1 MPEQAGDMAHRA
13 RKPLTT
19 FAGTQSQLTKD
30 RLRWFVANQWE
41 LEPVPPMPP
50 AQLLWPGRPEAST
63 AMAKD
68 QVKEQGLALGAAAQI
83 DKVPQAR
90 SPQPWMDSQAAQ
102 RCSPLERL
110 LRLN

>member
-1 MPEQAGDMAHRA
+1 MPEQFGDMAHHA
-13 RKPLTT
+13 RKPPTM
-19 FAGTQSQLTKD
+19 FAVTQSQLTKD
-30 RLRWFVANQWE
+30 RLHWFVGNQWK
-41 LEPVPPMPP
+41 LEPMPPMPP
-50 AQLLWPGRPEAST
+50 AQLLQPGRPEAST

-68 QVKEQGLALGAAAQI
+68 QVKEQGLALGAAAQT
-83 DKVPQAR
+83 DKVPQVR